1 MTSLELL
8 ESFVAVKDKYVL
20 EAHDEELPG
29 NNIIPF
35 DDRAQSEETSVVK
48 VLY

>member
-29 NNIIPF
+29 NNIMCM
-35 DDRAQSEETSVVK
+35 QSKNRVED
-48 VLY
+48 VLL